1 MRYEKAA
8 KDLFL
13 TLLFFEILN
22 FQDRYKGTR
31 IKQSMASFG
40 NNENQKLKFV
50 SVSTPKHTKFLFF
63 SDAISNYNN
72 YWWTSK
78 DDVLSILLLFSL
90 IAGMSSRFGDERCV
104 STFFIQF
111 SSSYILL
118 LFNFALI
125 LWHVVVILSIRS
137 YTAY

>member
-72 YWWTSK
+72 Y
-78 DDVLSILLLFSL
+78 
-90 IAGMSSRFGDERCV
+90 
-104 STFFIQF
+104 
-111 SSSYILL
+111 
-118 LFNFALI
+118 
-125 LWHVVVILSIRS
+125 
-137 YTAY
+137 